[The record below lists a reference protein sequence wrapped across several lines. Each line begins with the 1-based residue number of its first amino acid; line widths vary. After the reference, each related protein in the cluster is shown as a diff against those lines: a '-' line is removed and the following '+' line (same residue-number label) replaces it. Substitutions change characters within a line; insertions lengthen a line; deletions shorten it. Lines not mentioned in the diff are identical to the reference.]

1 MRGIPFAAPA
11 ALCLLA
17 ASVAASDLPVIAVTA
32 IQSSVDERD
41 YRAYTNAKAGNFQNM
56 LETQLSKINRFK
68 LMERNR
74 VDEVLSEQGLQDA
87 FTSTGTG
94 LGIEGI
100 DYIVYGAITRLGTTE
115 RNIQTGNFASVK
127 TVAEFGVDMKLVDVH
142 TGEIRRAENVDLSME
157 TGKRVGTGS
166 FSSSERDAS
175 PLSTLQRAVA
185 RKIAAVITES
195 IFPVKVVA
203 VENGEVYLNYG
214 DAMFERGDRLTVY
227 REGRSFT
234 DPDTGLSL
242 GSARTELGRLTVTGT
257 TDRFSTATVSSG
269 EEPQVGDIAT
279 VSVESDGDGNKGQRE
294 YLGRKI

>member
-1 MRGIPFAAPA
+1 MRGIRFAASA

-17 ASVAASDLPVIAVTA
+17 ASAAASDLPVIAVTA
-32 IQSSVDERD
+32 IKSSVDERS
-41 YRAYTNAKAGNFQNM
+41 YRAYTNAKAANFQNM
-56 LETQLSKINRFK
+56 LETQLSKINRFR

-74 VDEVLSEQGLQDA
+74 VDEVLSEQGLQDV
-87 FTSTGTG
+87 FTSTGSG
-94 LGIEGI
+94 LDIEGI
-100 DYIVYGAITRLGTTE
+100 DYIVYGAITRLGATE
-115 RNIQTGNFASVK
+115 RNIRTGNFESVK
-127 TVAEFGVDMKLVDVH
+127 VVAEFGVDMKLVDVH
-142 TGEIRRAENVDLSME
+142 TGEIRRAENVDLRME
-157 TGKRVGTGS
+157 TGKSLGTGS
-166 FSSSERDAS
+166 FSSSEQDAA

-185 RKIAAVITES
+185 RKVAAVITES

-214 DAMFERGDRLTVY
+214 EAMFERGDSLTVY
-227 REGRSFT
+227 REGRAFT

-242 GSARTELGRLTVTGT
+242 GSARTELGTLLIKGT

-279 VSVESDGDGNKGQRE
+279 VSVESSGGGKGQRE